1 MKPGTEATTFIRLF
15 IKGSGAGRG
24 GGGGEERERERGG
37 MEKHNCFCIDLPR
50 RQMLIILFSFLFFVN
65 PFFFLF
71 ENV

>member
-1 MKPGTEATTFIRLF
+1 VKPGTEATTFIRLF

-37 MEKHNCFCIDLPR
+37 DGETQLLLHRFATTTNAHNPFFFLVFCK
-50 RQMLIILFSFLFFVN
+50 S
-65 PFFFLF
+65 FFFLF